1 MFSQIYNYGER
12 RWFVKI
18 ETPSQK
24 NGVFYF
30 TSNDFCFIFVPLIK
44 KQKIMKLKT
53 FLFALMSILTLNVFS
68 QVDTIIVTPNSA
80 TYALL
85 QYPDSL
91 GFNAKVSVRQ
101 PPPNTPAYECG
112 FPNVTLE
119 SSMAPIAIAI
129 VYSDDAATQWLS
141 TQFLFNLPYNGDS
154 LEFCLNY
161 VGECNCFID
170 PMYDTDGDGIIC
182 DTIWNSTPDTI
193 PNDIVAAWIYK
204 LECVDNVSE
213 LTNNIKVWPNPIGEM
228 INISAPSNNTNVKIM
243 SVDGKCVYNQ
253 KFYQNQ
259 IQINGNILS
268 KGSYVILMTDDSGEV
283 YTTRIIK

>member
-1 MFSQIYNYGER
+1 MMGF
-12 RWFVKI
+12 
-18 ETPSQK
+18 
-24 NGVFYF
+24 FYF

-44 KQKIMKLKT
+44 KQKIMKKIKL
-53 FLFALMSILTLNVFS
+53 FLFALLSLSTLIGFS
-68 QVDTIIVTPNSA
+68 QVDTIIVTPNSP
-80 TYALL
+80 TYLLL
-85 QYPDSL
+85 QFPDSL

-101 PPPNTPAYECG
+101 PAPGNPIYECG
-112 FPNVTLE
+112 VPNVTLE
-119 SSMAPIAIAI
+119 SSMTPIAIAI
-129 VYSDDAATQWLS
+129 VYSDDAATQWIS

-154 LEFCLNY
+154 LDFCVNY
-161 VGECNCFID
+161 VGDCYCFID
-170 PMYDTDGDGIIC
+170 PMYDTDGDGVIC
-182 DTIWNSTPDTI
+182 NTMWNSIPDTI
-193 PNDIVAAWIYK
+193 PNDVVGAWIYK

-228 INISAPSNNTNVKIM
+228 INISAPSNNTNVKII

-259 IQINGNILS
+259 IQINGDILS

>member
-1 MFSQIYNYGER
+1 MK
-12 RWFVKI
+12 KI
-18 ETPSQK
+18 
-24 NGVFYF
+24 
-30 TSNDFCFIFVPLIK
+30 
-44 KQKIMKLKT
+44 KL
-53 FLFALMSILTLNVFS
+53 FLFALLSLSTLIGFS
-68 QVDTIIVTPNSA
+68 QVDTIIVTPNSPS
-80 TYALL
+80 YLLL
-85 QYPDSL
+85 QFPDSL

-119 SSMAPIAIAI
+119 SSMTPIAIAI

-204 LECVDNVSE
+204 LQCTTDVSE
-213 LTNNIKVWPNPIGEM
+213 LTNNINVCPNPV
-228 INISAPSNNTNVKIM
+228 T
-243 SVDGKCVYNQ
+243 
-253 KFYQNQ
+253 NQ
-259 IQINGNILS
+259 ITLEKIGNVVIYSSNGRLVKTVRNEKVIDVSDLPNGLYLGFINGEKFNF
-268 KGSYVILMTDDSGEV
+268 
-283 YTTRIIK
+283 IKN